1 VSHDPDSVLRPLRAV
16 EVDVDALR
24 ASPARAGAVVRI
36 ARAAETAMRRMLR
49 DDPTAPVELRLRALS
64 PDDLPTDAL
73 LSELRRRDRLPMEL
87 AAAFHELSATAGRL
101 AGEGGEAAPRDG
113 ELALRVAESLERHVR
128 AAPADAPLEDPVLS
142 SPEETLIPPS
152 PEDRGPVHPV
162 PQATGAARSPW
173 PFLALA
179 MGMAFFA
186 LLLVFLLRD
195 RDSGGGALAEGEA
208 AYARGDTARAEEHF
222 RRAAAEEPEE
232 PRPRYYLAQIYRQSG
247 RRNEAARE
255 LSAGLKS
262 APDDAGL
269 NIELGYLMLE
279 SGRNSE
285 AVDRLKKA
293 VLLDSTSTRAW
304 SGLVRALRDSGRPA
318 EAERALARAPAEVRA
333 LIGPVAPPP
342 LAPPVVDTS
351 TLVP

>member
-1 VSHDPDSVLRPLRAV
+1 MSHDPDSVLRPLRAV

-24 ASPARAGAVVRI
+24 ASPARPGAVVRI

-73 LSELRRRDRLPMEL
+73 LAELRRRDRLPMEL
-87 AAAFHELSATAGRL
+87 AAAFHELSATAARL

-113 ELALRVAESLERHVR
+113 ELALRVADALERHVR
-128 AAPADAPLEDPVLS
+128 TTPTAVALEDPVLS
-142 SPEETLIPPS
+142 APEETLIPLP
-152 PEDRGPVHPV
+152 PEDGGPVHPV
-162 PQATGAARSPW
+162 PPVSGARSAW
-173 PFLALA
+173 PFVAGAVGAVLLAL
-179 MGMAFFA
+179 
-186 LLLVFLLRD
+186 LVIFLLRG
-195 RDSGGGALAEGEA
+195 RDSGALAEGEA

-222 RRAAAEEPEE
+222 RRAASDDPKE

-255 LSAGLKS
+255 LRAGLEA

-269 NIELGYLMLE
+269 NIELGYLLLE
-279 SGRNSE
+279 SGRNGE
-285 AVDRLKKA
+285 AVERLRKA

-318 EAERALARAPAEVRA
+318 QAERVLARAPAEVRA
-333 LIGPVAPPP
+333 LIGPVETTAPPP
-342 LAPPVVDTS
+342 MALPGVDTS

>member
-1 VSHDPDSVLRPLRAV
+1 MSHDPDSVLRPLRAV

-36 ARAAETAMRRMLR
+36 ARAAEMAMRRMLR

-87 AAAFHELSATAGRL
+87 AAVFHELSATAGRL
-101 AGEGGEAAPRDG
+101 AGEGGEAAARDG

-142 SPEETLIPPS
+142 SPEETLIPPA

-162 PQATGAARSPW
+162 PASGTRSPW
-173 PFLALA
+173 PFVAGAMGAVLLALLVI
-179 MGMAFFA
+179 
-186 LLLVFLLRD
+186 LLLRG
-195 RDSGGGALAEGEA
+195 RGGDAGALAEGEA

-222 RRAAAEEPEE
+222 RRAAAEDPEE
-232 PRPRYYLAQIYRQSG
+232 PRPHYYLAQIYRQSG

-255 LSAGLKS
+255 LSAGLKA
-262 APDDAGL
+262 APQDAGL
-269 NIELGYLMLE
+269 NIELGYLLLE
-279 SGRNSE
+279 SGRNGE
-285 AVDRLKKA
+285 AVERLRKA
-293 VLLDSTSTRAW
+293 VVLDSTSTRAW

-318 EAERALARAPAEVRA
+318 QAERVLARAPAEVRA
-333 LIGPVAPPP
+333 LIGSVPPP
-342 LAPPVVDTS
+342 PVAPPVVDTS